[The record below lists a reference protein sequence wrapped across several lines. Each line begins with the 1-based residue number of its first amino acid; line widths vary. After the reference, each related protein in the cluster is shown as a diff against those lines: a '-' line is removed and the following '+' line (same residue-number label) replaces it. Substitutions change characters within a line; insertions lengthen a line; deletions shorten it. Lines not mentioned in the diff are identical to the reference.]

1 MFQVTSAARRRGAE
15 SCDSDDEDEEETDER
30 RRERGG
36 EENITQMAQPLGE
49 PETSI
54 PISEQLQVRT
64 LRSCT
69 LWCACIRLALFA
81 LPSLLLTNVPFFSA
95 NHHCRSSF
103 QPIISLI
110 FDNRIVP
117 FGHPMICCPH
127 PTAH

>member
-1 MFQVTSAARRRGAE
+1 MSVFQVTSAARRRGAE

-64 LRSCT
+64 LKILYT
-69 LWCACIRLALFA
+69 L
-81 LPSLLLTNVPFFSA
+81 V
-95 NHHCRSSF
+95 H
-103 QPIISLI
+103 
-110 FDNRIVP
+110 
-117 FGHPMICCPH
+117 MH
-127 PTAH
+127 PTSTPSPP